1 MLVANFQDG
10 LVNLNSKGRLSEKI
24 LGKIFTRDICLGG
37 ITSVPCKKIAASVG
51 AGAKATILA
60 SKYLQKQ
67 LA

>member
-1 MLVANFQDG
+1 M
-10 LVNLNSKGRLSEKI
+10 

-37 ITSVPCKKIAASVG
+37 ITSVPCNKIAASVG